1 MSTSKEAAFS
11 DFAAVARGLRHRK
24 FLKAVDPAQYKALMA
39 QHLRGARNTALLGL
53 GGTAAL
59 SAYALGR
66 GLKPAAEQT
75 ARAQD
80 YMTNAQHNLTTAI
93 PSMTVKASY
102 EKFASEKLGA
112 VPPARPEYFT
122 SAQTAMA
129 KSLSD
134 VLANKL
140 VADPIDALHR
150 TINKKFYDEPEWR
163 QNFEKTVAAD
173 PMLKDIHQQNPE
185 TLHGAFQ
192 TIKRFS
198 PSLAKDPLA
207 TRSLLRHVAMSGGEM
222 DFGTMKM
229 LAETEKFHNES
240 KRQ

>member
-1 MSTSKEAAFS
+1 MNWARVKK
-11 DFAAVARGLRHRK
+11 VAPYATG
-24 FLKAVDPAQYKALMA
+24 
-39 QHLRGARNTALLGL
+39 
-53 GGTAAL
+53 AAL
-59 SAYALGR
+59 IGYAGYR

-80 YMTNAQHNLTTAI
+80 YMNNAPHDLNTAL

-102 EKFASEKLGA
+102 EKFAAEKLGTTGST
-112 VPPARPEYFT
+112 PMGRPEYFAT
-122 SAQTAMA
+122 TRAAVA
-129 KSLSD
+129 KSLGD

-140 VADPIDALHR
+140 VADPLDALHQ
-150 TINKKFYDEPEWR
+150 TLTKKLYNEPEWKK
-163 QNFEKTVAAD
+163 NFEHTVQSD
-173 PMLKDIHQQNPE
+173 PMLRDIHQQNPE
-185 TLHGAFQ
+185 TLYNAFQ

-198 PSLAKDPLA
+198 PTLAKDRLA

-240 KRQ
+240 KR